1 MTRRVRSVY
10 IQQDRGAY
18 VAPCGFSLHEGARF
32 LGPEVRLFQEA
43 DLPGLPLTRETLV
56 HGWVRTVQTALRQL
70 GVQVPPPIDYPNE
83 LEPYL
88 ATAVHRQT
96 LGWVRE
102 QWKGPPPFRGMFVK
116 PVEQKLFVGDTI
128 ERFSDLAATISL
140 PAETPVWV
148 ADIVRFVTEYRV
160 FVHEHRIRGMKHYRG
175 DPWRTPDKGTV
186 VQMVRDYSQSAPIA
200 YGLDV
205 GVTSAGRTC
214 LVEVND
220 CYSLG
225 NYGFDPIGYFEM
237 VEDRWVEMT
246 TTAEK
251 GT

>member
-10 IQQDRGAY
+10 IQQDRGTYA
-18 VAPCGFSLHEGARF
+18 APCGFSLHEGARF
-32 LGPEVRLFQEA
+32 LGSAGVQLFQEA
-43 DLPGLPLTRETLV
+43 DLPVLPLTRETLV
-56 HGWVRTVQTALRQL
+56 HGWVRTVQAALRQI
-70 GVQVPPPIDYPNE
+70 GVLVPPPIDYPDE
-83 LEPYL
+83 LSPYL
-88 ATAVHRQT
+88 ATPVRRET
-96 LGWVRE
+96 LDGVRRRWE
-102 QWKGPPPFRGMFVK
+102 GDPPFTSSFVK
-116 PVEQKLFVGDTI
+116 PVEQKLFSGHTVD
-128 ERFSDLAATISL
+128 RFSDLAETAAF
-140 PAETPVWV
+140 PGETPVWT
-148 ADIVRFVTEYRV
+148 ADAVRFVTEYRV

-205 GVTSAGRTC
+205 GMTSAGRTC

-237 VEDRWVEMT
+237 VEDRWIEMT
-246 TTAEK
+246 ATDAEK
-251 GT
+251 